1 MAQIFGVV
9 LSLSVSGALVGLIIL
24 LIRPVTRKIFS
35 KKWTYYLWLLVLI
48 RLLIPVHADI
58 NIVEQ
63 LSTKITQMGRQ
74 WESTDSTAGKVP
86 AIMWENE
93 RADMLSEETDIMNAG
108 EIVGAAGTKQETG
121 QENPE
126 SAGTKQKT
134 EQQIP
139 KNTSPETGGETV
151 ADKRA
156 VIFRIAAML
165 WIVGIILSAVW
176 KIRSYQGYS
185 REIRS
190 GCIPITNEKVL
201 AKAVEIQVRLR
212 IGHRMALYESQ
223 TVDSPMLIGLIQ
235 PYIILPSKLLTAMSG
250 REYDICLILHHELVH
265 YKRRDIWYKWL
276 FQAVVCV
283 HWFNPFVYLFQRKF
297 HTDCELACDE
307 MVMALLS
314 EEGRK
319 AYGNVL
325 LDVADK
331 YFQEEALSAHKDV
344 PAMTLLEEKRT
355 LKERLRGIAQY
366 HKKGIVMGVCSVAVL
381 AVLCS
386 AAVICGV
393 SGGRSYAREMFVLHN
408 DGSFMK
414 QIGSKSYRIYDDDT
428 LIAGA
433 CESDVWRAYNYCGGS
448 RSVECQKFDIN
459 GSDILWIVYA
469 NQDTTLEMT
478 SSFALKR
485 GRFKIV
491 QVMPDQT
498 VRILNENGEKI
509 TEEVTLPRGRNC
521 FKIVGQKAHLENFNI
536 TYDKEEEKVLSGF
549 FRSEDEEYAYRV
561 QLGQEPLDESRL
573 GDIYVF
579 LEAKEISELCRTA
592 WESDVALS
600 DENWQEIFIYS
611 DGKLTS
617 CYLLEALQAGKIKEF
632 DSRILCMIGYHMDRK
647 DVSECFRYLLE
658 RGKVAQSD
666 WEDIFIYSDT
676 DLSAEYLVK
685 ALQNGKGSGFNGE
698 MFEEIGFLLSSEKL
712 TDIVLA
718 LNQGELSFENL
729 DDYVMY
735 DLDEEQNAKCIIH
748 YIHLGN
754 VLTDSQL
761 REIKIHVS
769 EKDFYRI
776 VEENGK
782 NK

>member
-283 HWFNPFVYLFQRKF
+283 HWFNPLVYLFQRK
-297 HTDCELACDE
+297 
-307 MVMALLS
+307 
-314 EEGRK
+314 
-319 AYGNVL
+319 
-325 LDVADK
+325 
-331 YFQEEALSAHKDV
+331 
-344 PAMTLLEEKRT
+344 
-355 LKERLRGIAQY
+355 
-366 HKKGIVMGVCSVAVL
+366 
-381 AVLCS
+381 
-386 AAVICGV
+386 
-393 SGGRSYAREMFVLHN
+393 
-408 DGSFMK
+408 
-414 QIGSKSYRIYDDDT
+414 
-428 LIAGA
+428 
-433 CESDVWRAYNYCGGS
+433 
-448 RSVECQKFDIN
+448 
-459 GSDILWIVYA
+459 
-469 NQDTTLEMT
+469 
-478 SSFALKR
+478 
-485 GRFKIV
+485 
-491 QVMPDQT
+491 
-498 VRILNENGEKI
+498 
-509 TEEVTLPRGRNC
+509 
-521 FKIVGQKAHLENFNI
+521 
-536 TYDKEEEKVLSGF
+536 
-549 FRSEDEEYAYRV
+549 
-561 QLGQEPLDESRL
+561 
-573 GDIYVF
+573 
-579 LEAKEISELCRTA
+579 
-592 WESDVALS
+592 
-600 DENWQEIFIYS
+600 
-611 DGKLTS
+611 
-617 CYLLEALQAGKIKEF
+617 
-632 DSRILCMIGYHMDRK
+632 
-647 DVSECFRYLLE
+647 
-658 RGKVAQSD
+658 
-666 WEDIFIYSDT
+666 
-676 DLSAEYLVK
+676 
-685 ALQNGKGSGFNGE
+685 
-698 MFEEIGFLLSSEKL
+698 
-712 TDIVLA
+712 
-718 LNQGELSFENL
+718 
-729 DDYVMY
+729 
-735 DLDEEQNAKCIIH
+735 
-748 YIHLGN
+748 
-754 VLTDSQL
+754 
-761 REIKIHVS
+761 
-769 EKDFYRI
+769 
-776 VEENGK
+776 
-782 NK
+782 